1 MANLTPKCTE
11 SHKTVP
17 CKVKASLNKQRDL
30 LYLWFGRLNINK
42 LSVHPKLMYPFSVIP
57 IKTSAGYL

>member
-1 MANLTPKCTE
+1 MAILTPKCTE
-11 SHKTVP
+11 NYKTVP
-17 CKVKASLNKQRDL
+17 CKVKASLNKWRDM

-57 IKTSAGYL
+57 IKMSAGYL